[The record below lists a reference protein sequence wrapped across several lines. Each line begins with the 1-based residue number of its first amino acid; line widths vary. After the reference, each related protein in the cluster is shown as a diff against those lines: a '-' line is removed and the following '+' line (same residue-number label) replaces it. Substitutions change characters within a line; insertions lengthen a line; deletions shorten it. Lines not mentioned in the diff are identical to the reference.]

1 MSQLLLREAY
11 RTVETIEKYG
21 TNVRGITLLQENGRL
36 RMMGKGRNSKMQLI
50 TRESPLTPRRVSQD
64 NGLLGAVAESPSVS
78 TFKNRQQSTG
88 NRALG
93 NSLAL
98 RRKGGN

>member
-1 MSQLLLREAY
+1 MRE
-11 RTVETIEKYG
+11 
-21 TNVRGITLLQENGRL
+21 ITLLQGNGQL
-36 RMMGKGRNSKMQLI
+36 RIMGKGRNGKMLLI
-50 TRESPLTPRRVSQD
+50 TRESPLTLRRVSQD

-78 TFKNRQQSTG
+78 TFKNRQQSTR